1 VFTRTGSGRTE
12 GKTQEKDDLFVSQAL
27 TQKQNEQYDQ
37 FASLLEKQAAQSSQ
51 RVKEFQ
57 DQGQV
62 EAAAVRQ
69 NQLAGSWGDILTFVP
84 SLSWSKQKRP
94 DDRMRSILIL
104 VCKSLLSPALCCC
117 CFHQAARANYDMDR
131 LSLQRLA
138 EYRANCVTKLPK
150 DKTQRECVH
159 PSQPSIHPSIHPSSQ
174 PATQPATQPSTKA
187 YTSSG
192 HIYPH
197 IIT

>member
-69 NQLAGSWGDILTFVP
+69 NQANWLALGAI
-84 SLSWSKQKRP
+84 SL
-94 DDRMRSILIL
+94 
-104 VCKSLLSPALCCC
+104 
-117 CFHQAARANYDMDR
+117 R
-131 LSLQRLA
+131 LS
-138 EYRANCVTKLPK
+138 RACLGN
-150 DKTQRECVH
+150 
-159 PSQPSIHPSIHPSSQ
+159 
-174 PATQPATQPSTKA
+174 
-187 YTSSG
+187 
-192 HIYPH
+192 
-197 IIT
+197 

>member
-1 VFTRTGSGRTE
+1 MLRIECLPGQARDEQKGN
-12 GKTQEKDDLFVSQAL
+12 TQEKDDLFVSQAL

-69 NQLAGSWGDILTFVP
+69 NQLAGSWGDFLTFVP

-94 DDRMRSILIL
+94 DDRMRS
-104 VCKSLLSPALCCC
+104 
-117 CFHQAARANYDMDR
+117 
-131 LSLQRLA
+131 
-138 EYRANCVTKLPK
+138 
-150 DKTQRECVH
+150 
-159 PSQPSIHPSIHPSSQ
+159 
-174 PATQPATQPSTKA
+174 
-187 YTSSG
+187 
-192 HIYPH
+192 
-197 IIT
+197 

>member
-1 VFTRTGSGRTE
+1 MFTRTGSGRTE

-94 DDRMRSILIL
+94 DDRMRS
-104 VCKSLLSPALCCC
+104 
-117 CFHQAARANYDMDR
+117 
-131 LSLQRLA
+131 
-138 EYRANCVTKLPK
+138 
-150 DKTQRECVH
+150 
-159 PSQPSIHPSIHPSSQ
+159 
-174 PATQPATQPSTKA
+174 
-187 YTSSG
+187 
-192 HIYPH
+192 
-197 IIT
+197 